1 MTVYKTE
8 IWKYNFFFQA
18 ARVSN
23 TLSLQSRCSNI
34 LALLANSAISQ
45 PPNGKIL
52 STHALSLDILI
63 TGKAFHCLFNNT
75 VCPHFGGQL

>member
-1 MTVYKTE
+1 MLSE
-8 IWKYNFFFQA
+8 NLHNFDKQYYVFQA
-18 ARVSN
+18 ARISN
-23 TLSLQSRCSNI
+23 TLSLQSRCSSI

-63 TGKAFHCLFNNT
+63 TGM
-75 VCPHFGGQL
+75 HFLRNIFLNFLNLK